1 MSLVLSEN
9 EYDIFFSK
17 LLMCYNKE
25 AHPTEVASDISSARA
40 TEYHDW
46 ILMGNKYTESITSI

>member
-1 MSLVLSEN
+1 
-9 EYDIFFSK
+9 
-17 LLMCYNKE
+17 MCYNKE